1 MHKSLTM
8 GRVLAIDYGRK
19 RTGLAVSDPQRI
31 IATALQTVPSHQLIQ
46 FLNNYTLSQQVDCIV
61 IGEPKQMNNTPSE
74 AVVYIE
80 PFIKQLKKNFPDIPV
95 VRVDERFTSL
105 IATQAIAQAGLRR
118 KQRRDKTLV
127 DQVSAVL
134 ILQSYLEMMQNKK
147 IAEK

>member
-1 MHKSLTM
+1 M